1 MNKYNTVLQILAIFT
16 VIFIIYLLYCYVVGI
31 VRKNRLKDFSLK
43 LIDYEVSSG
52 FVYFIVSFFS
62 VILESMV
69 IFNNLAKSYDRYI
82 IQDKTLKKGMDFVSL
97 KIILGICLIVL
108 YVFITFLYKGE
119 LNALIILVT
128 FILGFIIPDFYCFY
142 LESKNKVLVNRDLL
156 KAIIVM
162 NNSLKANRSPEQSIC
177 DVITRVDGPVKIE
190 FTRVLNDIRLAI
202 KISDAFKRMYDR
214 TNIKVVLTISQNL
227 SLLGKS
233 SSNLVDVFDSLES
246 DLLED
251 EKQETEISVIKG
263 TNNLAFI
270 IYIILP
276 VIFFFYLLS
285 SNESYLNLILDER
298 GILVMLTIL
307 ILYIFYILILWKVVK
322 GVRSND

>member
-1 MNKYNTVLQILAIFT
+1 
-16 VIFIIYLLYCYVVGI
+16 
-31 VRKNRLKDFSLK
+31 
-43 LIDYEVSSG
+43 
-52 FVYFIVSFFS
+52 
-62 VILESMV
+62 
-69 IFNNLAKSYDRYI
+69 
-82 IQDKTLKKGMDFVSL
+82 
-97 KIILGICLIVL
+97 
-108 YVFITFLYKGE
+108 
-119 LNALIILVT
+119 
-128 FILGFIIPDFYCFY
+128 
-142 LESKNKVLVNRDLL
+142 
-156 KAIIVM
+156 
-162 NNSLKANRSPEQSIC
+162 
-177 DVITRVDGPVKIE
+177 
-190 FTRVLNDIRLAI
+190 
-202 KISDAFKRMYDR
+202 MYDR

-233 SSNLVDVFDSLES
+233 SSNLVDVFDNLES